1 MPTIDELLDYYDK
14 MADRIPDA
22 ILDIADDIFNIS
34 DDDDIPEEYYVW
46 IARQLWRMDRSN
58 QL

>member
-1 MPTIDELLDYYDK
+1 MPTIDELLDYYDTI
-14 MADRIPDA
+14 AESVPDG
-22 ILDIADDIFNIS
+22 ILDIADDIFNIT

-46 IARQLWRMDRSN
+46 VARQVWRLKRSN

>member
-1 MPTIDELLDYYDK
+1 MPTIDELLDYYDSI
-14 MADRIPDA
+14 AESVPDA
-22 ILDIADDIFNIS
+22 ILDIADDIFNIT

-46 IARQLWRMDRSN
+46 VARQVWRMKRSN